1 MILSRLVASARGRSV
16 CCGLAAGVAMGTA
29 GGLGVAFAQQ
39 ALRVV
44 DQITDLSA
52 TAASGMFR
60 FAPDL
65 VRIAP
70 GEAVTFLNS
79 RGSHTVNTQKGLWPE
94 GVPEVDISGQQRAE
108 IVFEKPGLYG
118 VTCRR
123 HGKYGMVM
131 LIAVGDVNATADD
144 IAKVDELGVSRRAK
158 AGFRRLLAQVAE

>member
-16 CCGLAAGVAMGTA
+16 CCALSAGVAMGA
-29 GGLGVAFAQQ
+29 VGGLGVALAEK
-39 ALRVV
+39 ALRTV
-44 DQITDLSA
+44 DQITDSSA

-70 GEAVTFLNS
+70 GEAITFLNS
-79 RGSHTVNTQKGLWPE
+79 RGSHTINTQKGLWPE
-94 GVPEVDISGQQRAE
+94 GVPEIDISGQQRAA
-108 IVFEKPGLYG
+108 IVFDHPGLYG

-131 LIAVGDVNATADD
+131 LVRCRWTSNMT
-144 IAKVDELGVSRRAK
+144 
-158 AGFRRLLAQVAE
+158 